1 MTTLTP
7 SPELAAALGA
17 TLIVMPAFNE
27 EQAVSAVVAEV
38 LAAVPGATCLVV
50 SDGSTDA
57 TAERATD
64 AGAIVL
70 QLPFNLGVGGAMRAG
85 FRYAVEHG
93 FRYVV
98 QVDADGQHNPRDV
111 PTLVDALS
119 EVDIVIGARFAG
131 EGEYKASGPRAWA
144 MKLLAFTM
152 SRIARTRLTD
162 TTSGFRG
169 AGPRAVELFAAHYP
183 SEYLGDTVESLV
195 LALRAGA
202 TVRQVPVAM
211 RERAGGVPSQNAFRS
226 TVYLM
231 RALVA
236 LVISLT
242 ARPYPLASKD
252 APVPSRTEA
261 TR

>member
-1 MTTLTP
+1 MTLRTP
-7 SPELAAALGA
+7 SAALDTA
-17 TLIVMPAFNE
+17 LELTLVVMPAFNE
-27 EQAVSAVVAEV
+27 EQAVGAVVAEV
-38 LAAVPGATCLVV
+38 LSAVPGVTCLVV

-57 TAERATD
+57 TAERALR
-64 AGAIVL
+64 AGATVL

-144 MKLLAFTM
+144 MKLLASTM

-226 TVYLM
+226 TVYLV
-231 RALVA
+231 RALAA
-236 LVISLT
+236 LVVSLT
-242 ARPYPLASKD
+242 ARPYPLREIETSVAG
-252 APVPSRTEA
+252 RTESI
-261 TR
+261 R

>member
-1 MTTLTP
+1 VTTL
-7 SPELAAALGA
+7 SPALASSLES
-17 TLIVMPAFNE
+17 TLVVMPAFNE
-27 EQAVSAVVAEV
+27 EQAVGAVVAEV
-38 LAAVPGATCLVV
+38 LAAVPTVTCLVV
-50 SDGSTDA
+50 SDGSTDD
-57 TAERATD
+57 TADRASA

-98 QVDADGQHNPRDV
+98 QVDADGQHNPSDV
-111 PTLVDALS
+111 PALVDALS

-131 EGEYKASGPRAWA
+131 QGEYKAAGPRAWA

-226 TVYLM
+226 TVYLV

-242 ARPYPLASKD
+242 ARPYPLRAVANS
-252 APVPSRTEA
+252 VGGRTEGI
-261 TR
+261 R

>member
-1 MTTLTP
+1 
-7 SPELAAALGA
+7 
-17 TLIVMPAFNE
+17 
-27 EQAVSAVVAEV
+27 
-38 LAAVPGATCLVV
+38 
-50 SDGSTDA
+50 
-57 TAERATD
+57 
-64 AGAIVL
+64 
-70 QLPFNLGVGGAMRAG
+70 
-85 FRYAVEHG
+85 
-93 FRYVV
+93 
-98 QVDADGQHNPRDV
+98 
-111 PTLVDALS
+111 
-119 EVDIVIGARFAG
+119 
-131 EGEYKASGPRAWA
+131 
-144 MKLLAFTM
+144 M

-242 ARPYPLASKD
+242 ARPYPLTSKD